1 MPIVGLAMESS
12 NSNPGSIKDDLAI
25 FGDSIQPT
33 SSSVEKRSFS
43 NSTAVPTSPLGKTA
57 LPIIKLDYLDDL
69 EQQRKRRA
77 TFTENSK
84 FYFSVQ
90 NYAIELEKETGD
102 KEPSF
107 FRENWKRKRAELAK
121 LQEELRE
128 SRESVLKD
136 EGLLFEMCE
145 RIASQRDSDKRLKL
159 VVEKVQRGEIMINR
173 IYDYNILVKELQKE
187 KSLLKEELDRT
198 KDQNRDLTEQLQK
211 QHENV
216 AKQKAECKD
225 LQEKF
230 GGVLMREIANK
241 EKELNDH
248 LQEKE
253 KQVRSECEK
262 KLTGELQKKEKE
274 MEFSQAEVDALKLK
288 NVDWVIKLAALVE
301 ESDKLQKE
309 NKKLQSSY
317 RMLQKDFMKERDDFT
332 QSQFE
337 YSQLKKAYNEL
348 VISHKSLVV
357 QSNAGKDNTFT
368 AEELE
373 SKWKDY
379 MSNRKKETTSKYST
393 VQWNPTQSA
402 DKNNRHTSVVTGADF
417 SSEKFK

>member
-1 MPIVGLAMESS
+1 
-12 NSNPGSIKDDLAI
+12 
-25 FGDSIQPT
+25 
-33 SSSVEKRSFS
+33 
-43 NSTAVPTSPLGKTA
+43 
-57 LPIIKLDYLDDL
+57 
-69 EQQRKRRA
+69 
-77 TFTENSK
+77 
-84 FYFSVQ
+84 
-90 NYAIELEKETGD
+90 
-102 KEPSF
+102 
-107 FRENWKRKRAELAK
+107 
-121 LQEELRE
+121 
-128 SRESVLKD
+128 
-136 EGLLFEMCE
+136 LFEMCE